1 MMVVM
6 SIGRLLTGFHFTT
19 AYVVV
24 AILLFSQFGKWRG
37 YARPDQADPPG
48 DTLVQNCPIPGTA
61 LEVSMVKVPARTGTS
76 RSGCPSMRSA
86 GIITTS
92 SSMNSTS
99 PSMRMWMPSQDPL
112 VAIHL
117 RRSWLG
123 SCRLPRVERVP
134 QGALAFCQWL
144 SASTG
149 TTWRLPTIDE
159 WRIACELGDIDPEKA
174 SEHAW
179 LKSNGKRRTHKLATR
194 SDALG
199 LHDLHGNVAE
209 WCRMEKGKDEFVLAG
224 TCYLDDRI
232 DCDMFREPV
241 PQWNDTD
248 PQIPK
253 SIWWL
258 ADAPFAGF
266 RIVCD
271 QLSEKTS
278 PPPKDASERNH
289 DHIRS
294 DTSI

>member
-24 AILLFSQFGKWRG
+24 AILLSPNSANGEDTPAPTRQT
-37 YARPDQADPPG
+37 PPG

-61 LEVSMVKVPARTGTS
+61 LEVSMVKVPARNGNQSFWMSQHEISWDHYDVFVYELDKPVNEDVDAVTRPT
-76 RSGCPSMRSA
+76 RPYISA
-86 GIITTS
+86 DRGWGHAGFPALS
-92 SSMNSTS
+92 VS
-99 PSMRMWMPSQDPL
+99 
-112 VAIHL
+112 HK
-117 RRSWLG
+117 
-123 SCRLPRVERVP
+123 
-134 QGALAFCQWL
+134 GALAFCQWL

-194 SDALG
+194 EPDALG

-266 RIVCD
+266 RVVCD
-271 QLSEKTS
+271 QLPEKTS
-278 PPPKDASERNH
+278 PPPKDASGEKP
-289 DHIRS
+289 
-294 DTSI
+294 